1 MPGEK
6 GLRAKRVATAIRA
19 RLAELLAREVSD
31 PSLSGVIV
39 TDVELPDDLSVARV
53 KARLLTSGHDEN
65 ARARAV
71 RALERASVRLRRGLG
86 RSLGLKRVPELR
98 FVYDTGADAADRVNA
113 LLAES
118 AADAK
123 ETDKPS

>member
-19 RLAELLAREVSD
+19 RLAELLSRDVSD
-31 PSLSGVIV
+31 PLLSGIVV

-53 KARLLTSGHDEN
+53 KARLLTGGDRDDLRRQS
-65 ARARAV
+65 V
-71 RALERASVRLRRGLG
+71 RALERASTRLRRGLG
-86 RSLGLKRVPELR
+86 RSLALKRVPELR
-98 FVYDTGADAADRVNA
+98 FFYDTGADAQDRVNA
-113 LLAES
+113 LLAEI

-123 ETDKPS
+123 QPDK

>member
-39 TDVELPDDLSVARV
+39 TDVELPDDLSVARI
-53 KARLLTSGHDEN
+53 KARLLTSGNDEN
-65 ARARAV
+65 TRVQAV

-98 FVYDTGADAADRVNA
+98 FAYDTGADAAERVNA
-113 LLAES
+113 LLAEI

-123 ETDKPS
+123 ETDKFK

>member
-19 RLAELLAREVSD
+19 RLAELLSRDVSD
-31 PSLSGVIV
+31 PLLSGIVV

-53 KARLLTSGHDEN
+53 KARLLTGGD
-65 ARARAV
+65 RDDLRRQAV
-71 RALERASVRLRRGLG
+71 RALERASTRLRRGLG
-86 RSLGLKRVPELR
+86 RSLALKRVPELR
-98 FVYDTGADAADRVNA
+98 FFYDTGADAQDRVNA
-113 LLAES
+113 LLAEI

-123 ETDKPS
+123 QPDK

>member
-19 RLAELLAREVSD
+19 RLAELLSRDVSD
-31 PSLSGVIV
+31 PLLAGIVV

-53 KARLLTSGHDEN
+53 KARLLTGGDREDL
-65 ARARAV
+65 RRQAV
-71 RALERASVRLRRGLG
+71 RALERASARLRRGLG
-86 RSLGLKRVPELR
+86 RSLALKRVPELR
-98 FVYDTGADAADRVNA
+98 FFYDTGADAADRVNA
-113 LLAES
+113 LLAEI

-123 ETDKPS
+123 QPDK